1 MLSIWFQLTYCVLE
15 KNTQHQKPCC
25 RKSVGIVPCNKELF
39 KLSDLIL
46 CSVMPLNTEPNWCHS
61 LVSILSHCYN
71 YVYWVDS
78 STVSLCSCLV
88 VCGHVMHPYGSDK
101 DFVYICGRVIAN
113 YRFDWWDLGLF
124 HLHFCKKP
132 VTLIRV
138 SITSWMTVSCTGPCL
153 SWTISWL
160 GPKHAQPT
168 YKWLCLAN
176 CSQPMTDPLS
186 LSNKHGLRAST
197 HVPETRQKV
206 LVQLTVLWLLLTESL

>member
-1 MLSIWFQLTYCVLE
+1 MLSIWFQLTYHCVLE

-46 CSVMPLNTEPNWCHS
+46 CSVMPLNTEPNWCHG

-101 DFVYICGRVIAN
+101 DLCTFVAVLEPITDLIGEIWGFSICTFVKNQLPWFAFPLPVEWQWVVLARAWAGPSLDWGQSMPSPPISGYVLPTVAN
-113 YRFDWWDLGLF
+113 PWQTPC
-124 HLHFCKKP
+124 H
-132 VTLIRV
+132 
-138 SITSWMTVSCTGPCL
+138 SQTSMGCEP
-153 SWTISWL
+153 
-160 GPKHAQPT
+160 
-168 YKWLCLAN
+168 
-176 CSQPMTDPLS
+176 
-186 LSNKHGLRAST
+186 
-197 HVPETRQKV
+197 
-206 LVQLTVLWLLLTESL
+206 QLMCQRPDRKS